1 MRHCDQSLE
10 DVLAYFR
17 ETHQAYMKMVE
28 SMPDDELLEPGRYA
42 FIGKGMVYT
51 WLALYAGHDRW
62 AKKHI
67 RVFCRKDLNKK
78 A

>member
-10 DVLAYFR
+10 DVLAYFH
-17 ETHQAYMKMVE
+17 ETHRKLMAMVE
-28 SMPDDELLEPGRYA
+28 VMPDDELLEPGRYA

-62 AKKHI
+62 AKKHV
-67 RVFCRKDLNKK
+67 RLWMKRSK
-78 A
+78 